1 MTTQVQKLLLLQEI
15 DALLHHLAEGGRET
29 EERLGFPLGSLTG
42 TRTKRTKIAHSVDPE
57 VLERYEQVRK
67 KHLRAVAA
75 QRRGVCL
82 GCFTV
87 RPTRSAQ
94 RRHGL
99 EICERCGRILFRL
112 EEPRP
117 ATPAARPAGTKRRRA
132 KAAP

>member
-1 MTTQVQKLLLLQEI
+1 
-15 DALLHHLAEGGRET
+15 
-29 EERLGFPLGSLTG
+29 
-42 TRTKRTKIAHSVDPE
+42 VDPE

-99 EICERCGRILFRL
+99 EICERCGRIPSGWKSR
-112 EEPRP
+112 
-117 ATPAARPAGTKRRRA
+117 GRRRRRPGPPVRSGDGR
-132 KAAP
+132 KLRRKG

>member
-15 DALLHHLAEGGRET
+15 DALLQDFAAGGRET

-42 TRTKRTKIAHSVDPE
+42 TRTKRTKIAHSLDPE
-57 VLERYEQVRK
+57 VLQRYEQVRK
-67 KHLRAVAA
+67 KHVRAVAA

-99 EICERCGRILFRL
+99 ETCERCGRILFRL
-112 EEPRP
+112 EDQRQPAPR
-117 ATPAARPAGTKRRRA
+117 AAKKG
-132 KAAP
+132 